1 MEKVRIAVAGAGSI
15 GIRHIEEIQRSQGA
29 VLSAI
34 IDPSPKAIGSRRAG
48 KMRRCTGLWRNFS
61 SLIDRTG

>member
-34 IDPSPKAIGSRRAG
+34 IDPSPKAIEVGEREDAPVYQ
-48 KMRRCTGLWRNFS
+48 
-61 SLIDRTG
+61 SLAEFLVGDRPDG

>member
-34 IDPSPKAIGSRRAG
+34 IDPSPKAIEVGEREDAPVYQSLAD
-48 KMRRCTGLWRNFS
+48 FS
-61 SLIDRTG
+61 SVIDRTG

>member
-34 IDPSPKAIGSRRAG
+34 IDPSPRRSKSESG
-48 KMRRCTGLWRNFS
+48 KMRRCTSLWRNFS
-61 SLIDRTG
+61 SVIDRTG

>member
-34 IDPSPKAIGSRRAG
+34 IDPSPKAIEVGEREDA
-48 KMRRCTGLWRNFS
+48 RCTGLWRNFS
-61 SLIDRTG
+61 SVIDRTG